1 MSVPKRLVVEYEDS
15 STREVDFSK
24 VDSQMRFKLAKLGLC
39 PPPDHVGSSKHYL
52 LLRWQDGWQEVLGV
66 DKDSVELLRYYV
78 IQRIEDR
85 GRLSFEVGADYPEL
99 FIIRRMPRE
108 LIDLLIV
115 SDGSVKS
122 YGLESEVERW
132 EGIFEAGGKKE
143 YVKYDKTDSRYP
155 QEFSE
160 APAALD
166 KLMDSLK
173 GELDSRGLSPQKL
186 LAMDESRRI
195 AEYKEVARGTG
206 IRGSERQEDVYGFI
220 ELMVRRLA
228 ALQK

>member
-15 STREVDFSK
+15 STQEVDFGK
-24 VDSQMRFKLAKLGLC
+24 VDSQMRFKLAELGLC

-52 LLRWQDGWQEVLGV
+52 LLRWHDGWQEVLGI

-85 GRLSFEVGADYPEL
+85 GRLSLEVGADWPEL
-99 FIIRRMPRE
+99 FIIRRTPRE
-108 LIDLLIV
+108 LIGLLIV

-122 YGLESEVERW
+122 YELESEVERW

-143 YVKYDKTDSRYP
+143 YVKYDKTDSQYP
-155 QEFSE
+155 QGFSE
-160 APAALD
+160 APEALD

-195 AEYKEVARGTG
+195 AEYKEVARGAG

-228 ALQK
+228 ALRK